1 LGEIRIAV
9 AGTGNLC
16 SSLVQ
21 GIQFYAKAKEPLG
34 LLHSELG
41 GYKSS
46 DIRFVAA
53 FDISKAK
60 VGKDLSEAIFA
71 KPNQAPKIAD
81 VQKLQVT
88 VKMGSAPD
96 FLEEGALSSIQ
107 RADAEPVDI
116 ASELKNMK
124 ADVLLNL
131 VSGGS
136 DKASTLYAKAAID
149 AGCAFLNATPS
160 NIVGDISLVK
170 RFTAAKLPLA
180 GDDLLDQVGATAL
193 HIGILEFLQ
202 TRGVHIDE
210 SYQLDVGGGTESI
223 NTLEKTK
230 DTKRRIKTAAVT
242 GHIPYKFPLVSGS
255 TDFVDFLGNGRD
267 SFFWVKGRYFGGAP
281 FTIDIKLSSED
292 APNGGSILIDAI
304 RAMKIAKDK
313 EIKGVVAPICG
324 YAFKRAERR
333 SLAEVYRAFRDL
345 TG

>member
-1 LGEIRIAV
+1 MGEIRIAV

-21 GIQFYAKAKEPLG
+21 GIQFYSKMNEPLG
-34 LLHSELG
+34 LLHPELG

-71 KPNQAPKIAD
+71 KPNQAPKITE
-81 VQKLQVT
+81 VPKLQVA
-88 VKMGSAPD
+88 VNMGPAPD
-96 FLEEGALSSIQ
+96 YLEEGALSSIQ

-116 ASELKNMK
+116 AAELKNVK
-124 ADVLLNL
+124 ADILVNL

-136 DKASTLYAKAAID
+136 DKASILYAKAAID
-149 AGCAFLNATPS
+149 SGCAFLNATPS
-160 NIVGDISLVK
+160 SIVGDNFLVK
-170 RFTAAKLPLA
+170 KFSVAKLPLA
-180 GDDLLDQVGATAL
+180 GDDLLDQIGATAL
-193 HIGILEFLQ
+193 HIGILEFLH

-230 DTKRRIKTAAVT
+230 DTKRSIKTAAVT
-242 GHIPYKFPLVSGS
+242 GHVPYKFPLVSGS

-267 SFFWVKGRYFGGAP
+267 SFFWVKGRYFSGVP

-292 APNGGSILIDAI
+292 APNGGSVLIDAI

-313 EIKGVVAPICG
+313 GISGVVAPICG